1 MDNRIFCLETEREQ
15 SVYDLKYDSQAKP
28 LLEFLYNSSKT
39 LKSTNTLDFS
49 FRQVATKADFDYYIS
64 HLQQAS
70 YKSFTIVYLCFHG
83 EKGKIVFADS
93 GKFGGDRHYDLLEF
107 AEANQDVFNGK
118 VVHFG
123 SCSTLKMDEDKIKE
137 FKRLTGAI
145 MVTGYERSVEMTDS
159 FIFEAW
165 LLNTLHLNPKLRAK
179 SLMKRAGKEMSYY
192 VGVFKFVAY

>member
-1 MDNRIFCLETEREQ
+1 MDNKIFCLETEWEQ

-28 LLEFLYNSSKT
+28 LLEFLYNSSKSQS
-39 LKSTNTLDFS
+39 STNKLDFA

-93 GKFGGDRHYDLLEF
+93 GKFGGERHYDLLDF
-107 AEANQDVFNGK
+107 AESNQDAFVGK
-118 VVHFG
+118 IVHFG
-123 SCSTLKMDEDKIKE
+123 SCSTLKMDENKIRE
-137 FKRLTGAI
+137 FKRLTGAL
-145 MVTGYERSVEMTDS
+145 MVTGYERSVKMTES

-165 LLNTLHLNPKLRAK
+165 LLNTLYLNPKLRAT
-179 SLMKRAGKEMSYY
+179 SLMKRAQKEMPYFIDS
-192 VGVFKFVAY
+192 FRFVVY